1 MLKSLKLKNFTVFP
15 EVTLQFGSQLNV
27 FIGEHGTGKSHLLK
41 LAYSILAASSRGEK
55 ESGAPTPTADALANG
70 LAKKLRG
77 VFRPDQLGHLVRRD
91 GSHAPVE
98 PCRVDCDFAH
108 AQLNLRFSIAAEST
122 SETEITECPEE
133 WIFPGKSPIFV
144 PTKEIISLGAEFVS
158 TYELSEI
165 RFEETWRDAALRL
178 AYPLAK
184 GPRIEQVKP
193 LLEPLETLLGGT
205 IELASGGSF
214 YLVNAS
220 GRREMHLVA
229 EGLRKI
235 AMLARMIATG
245 AFVNKGYLFWDEPE
259 ANLNPKVVKLIAR
272 TILHL
277 AGNNTQVFIATHS
290 LFLMRELYILQQAEF
305 QGLDS
310 RCFGL
315 NSNQDGSVSVQQGK
329 TMDDVGDITSLD
341 EELHQSERYMDIEVE
356 AGSKAAKEPRP

>member
-1 MLKSLKLKNFTVFP
+1 MLKSLKIKNFTVFP

-27 FIGEHGTGKSHLLK
+27 FIGENGTGKSHLLK

-55 ESGAPTPTADALANG
+55 ESGAPNPTADALANG

-91 GSHAPVE
+91 GPQAPVD
-98 PCRVDCDFAH
+98 PCQVDCDFAH
-108 AQLNLRFSIAAEST
+108 APLNMGFSIAAKST
-122 SETEITECPEE
+122 SEIEITECPDE
-133 WIFPGKSPIFV
+133 WVFPGKSPVFV

-184 GPRIEQVKP
+184 GHRIEQVKP
-193 LLEPLETLLGGT
+193 MLEPLEALLDGT
-205 IELASGGSF
+205 IELSSGGSF

-259 ANLNPKVVKLIAR
+259 ANLNPKIIKTIAR
-272 TILHL
+272 AILQISMN
-277 AGNNTQVFIATHS
+277 GVQVFVASHS
-290 LFLMRELYILQQAEF
+290 LFLLRELFILQQTEF
-305 QGLDS
+305 TTMDS

-315 NSNQDGSVSVQQGK
+315 HECGDGVEVRQGASI
-329 TMDDVGDITSLD
+329 DDVGEIAALD
-341 EELHQSERYMDIEVE
+341 EDLLQSERYMDL
-356 AGSKAAKEPRP
+356 P